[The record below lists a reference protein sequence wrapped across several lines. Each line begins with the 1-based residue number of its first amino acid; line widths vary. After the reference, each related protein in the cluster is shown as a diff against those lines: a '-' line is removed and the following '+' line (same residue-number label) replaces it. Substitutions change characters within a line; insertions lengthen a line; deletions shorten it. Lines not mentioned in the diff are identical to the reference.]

1 MSDELNILRTEPCR
15 ELRSK
20 GMYINAGLPDGQE
33 VTGDGHFWCLR
44 TMESYGP
51 DGQAIGR
58 KECRA
63 GRDCYRT
70 VI

>member
-1 MSDELNILRTEPCR
+1 MSDDLNILRRQPCGD
-15 ELRSK
+15 LRSK
-20 GMYINAGLPDGQE
+20 GMYINAGLPEDQA

-51 DGQAIGR
+51 DGEGIGR
-58 KECRA
+58 RECGP
-63 GRDCYRT
+63 GRDCYQP